1 MNRSCSATPEP
12 RPAARDAPN
21 SGGGP
26 DGRRIRSCSE
36 SGRPPE
42 PPAGWQPI
50 GNQAAAIAAI
60 GELQDA
66 LMEQLD
72 DHQDVLALAAAVGAP
87 LDPARSPSNG
97 GRARAFR

>member
-1 MNRSCSATPEP
+1 MSRSRSATPEP

-26 DGRRIRSCSE
+26 DGRRIRSRSE
-36 SGRPPE
+36 SGRAPE

-66 LMEQLD
+66 LMEQLND
-72 DHQDVLALAAAVGAP
+72 STTI
-87 LDPARSPSNG
+87 RT
-97 GRARAFR
+97 